1 MNETETRAEYIDP
14 ALAAAGWGVVEG
26 SRIRLGIDATDI
38 EMGQKP
44 SEMGKFHDAEYG
56 IFTGI
61 LENLNLLDICQQRIV
76 GSCR

>member
-14 ALAAAGWGVVEG
+14 ALAAAGWGVREG
-26 SRIRLGIDATDI
+26 SRIRLGIYAVDI

-44 SEMGKFHDAEYG
+44 SDTGPAHNAKDCS
-56 IFTGI
+56 FTEI
-61 LENLNLLDICQQRIV
+61 LENMNLLDICQQRIL